1 LAVRAEGSLLVTTLN
16 APSLYLLDP
25 SVPHAQ
31 PVAVCA
37 IPAVTVL
44 LGITETAP
52 DEFALVGGNFS
63 VATGTLAPHS
73 FAIWRVRLHGARYPD
88 FAFGRAEASV
98 SKIADLPDAVLLNGI
113 TQASSELALVSD
125 SFRGV
130 IWQVNLDTGASRIV
144 YSDPLLQAPSSNP
157 LGVNGVHVHDGY
169 LYFTNTGQSILARA
183 ALGSNGV
190 PHGNASVV
198 AHTLAPTD
206 HFDDFTFDAA
216 GNVYLATQGG
226 NAIERLALASG
237 QGSIIAGCLNCTT
250 TAEPTSAAFGRTR
263 RDQGTL
269 YVATAGGLTAPV
281 DGNITIGG
289 QVLAIDHVLPCQ

>member
-1 LAVRAEGSLLVTTLN
+1 MLSSVIWLVYGLFLAFFPVHYVAAGPASHFRRSSNPVRTIYEFPHGTWVENLAVRAEGSLLVTTLN

-37 IPAVTVL
+37 IPPVTVL

-52 DEFALVGGNFS
+52 DEFALVGGKFS

-130 IWQVNLDTGASRIV
+130 I
-144 YSDPLLQAPSSNP
+144 
-157 LGVNGVHVHDGY
+157 
-169 LYFTNTGQSILARA
+169 
-183 ALGSNGV
+183 
-190 PHGNASVV
+190 
-198 AHTLAPTD
+198 
-206 HFDDFTFDAA
+206 
-216 GNVYLATQGG
+216 
-226 NAIERLALASG
+226 
-237 QGSIIAGCLNCTT
+237 
-250 TAEPTSAAFGRTR
+250 
-263 RDQGTL
+263 
-269 YVATAGGLTAPV
+269 
-281 DGNITIGG
+281 
-289 QVLAIDHVLPCQ
+289 